1 MCRDRKLNDA
11 GGNQRN
17 MKYGCGQ
24 TKIAVDGEV
33 QTLHRDPPHR
43 VVAVTSVTSPEEH

>member
-1 MCRDRKLNDA
+1 MRRDGKLSDA

-17 MKYGCGQ
+17 MKYGRDQ
-24 TKIAVDGEV
+24 MKIAVDVEV

-43 VVAVTSVTSPEEH
+43 VVAVTSFTSSDEH